1 MAEQHPDEIV
11 PAVPEE
17 AAPAAA
23 DPAPPAAE
31 EPAPAEAPPAAAS
44 DGLKADLAAE
54 RKKRQAIEEELKALR
69 DGSLSE
75 SESLR
80 RRAEAAENELAT
92 LRLDNLKHAAASKAG
107 LPADA
112 VKRLQGSTAEELEA
126 DAKELAKLLKPRTST
141 TNDGAAKAATAPKDA
156 NTAIRQ
162 ALGLI

>member
-1 MAEQHPDEIV
+1 MDEQHPDEA
-11 PAVPEE
+11 PAVTEE

-23 DPAPPAAE
+23 ATTDEAAPAVEETPAPPAA
-31 EPAPAEAPPAAAS
+31 
-44 DGLKADLAAE
+44 DGLKKDLAEE
-54 RKKRQAIEEELKALR
+54 RKKRQAIEAELKALR

-80 RRAEAAENELAT
+80 RRAEAAENELAG
-92 LRLDNLKHAAASKAG
+92 LRLDNLKHAAATKAG

-112 VKRLQGSTAEELEA
+112 VKRLQGTTAEELEA

-141 TNDGAAKAATAPKDA
+141 TNDGAAKPAAAPKDA